1 VKGRTDVT
9 PTEGMGIGAITG
21 VVLTGALA
29 RFTPSQAPSRV
40 LLVDLSA
47 GLGALTGAAVASP
60 LVFGDSVGPT
70 RNRLWLSSIALG
82 TFVGAGIGVFTTRAP
97 AHDAH
102 DGSLKL
108 VVEPFAGV
116 IAQSTKPD
124 GSAVPATGGGIRGV
138 F

>member
-1 VKGRTDVT
+1 
-9 PTEGMGIGAITG
+9 
-21 VVLTGALA
+21 LA

-60 LVFGDSVGPT
+60 LVFGDNVGPT

-82 TFVGAGIGVFTTRAP
+82 TFVGAGIGVFTTRGP
-97 AHDAH
+97 ARETRDANTQP
-102 DGSLKL
+102 S
-108 VVEPFAGV
+108 VVPFAGV

-124 GSAVPATGGGIRGV
+124 GSAVPVTGAGVRGV